1 VSPIVR
7 RSVVLGLLIA
17 VGALGVDM
25 YSPGFAAIAREL
37 HASPAQVQ
45 LSMTAYFVAAAG
57 GQLVFGP
64 ASDAFGRKRPLYF
77 GLGVFIA
84 GSIWAGFA
92 PSIGSLIG
100 ARFLQGLGAAA
111 TAVIPVAVISDEHR
125 GPDATRLMTLAM
137 LSLSV
142 SPILAPTLGGALAEV
157 ASWRAVFGVL
167 SVAALAAVALVV
179 WGLPETRPAS
189 ARVVVGPVGMAVI
202 YAGLLRQRRFVVPL
216 MVAASAQSVL
226 LVFIAGSPFVFV
238 TLHGVSPSVYG
249 AIFGCDAAVLIGASQ
264 FNAALMR
271 RLGVRRLLAWAC
283 GATAVLSVAQAVLV
297 WGGLGSVWGLI
308 GVEVG
313 IFLALGLVGAPAFM
327 TAMEP
332 FAAVGGAAAAIGVAL
347 ELGVSS
353 AATGVLAGLA
363 DGSAGPMVWVMA
375 VAAVACVGFL
385 WVGWEGAG
393 SD

>member
-1 VSPIVR
+1 MSPIVR

-17 VGALGVDM
+17 VGALAVDM
-25 YSPGFAAIAREL
+25 YSPGFAAIARDFG
-37 HASPAQVQ
+37 AAPAQVQ
-45 LSMTAYFVAAAG
+45 LSMTAYFVSVAAG
-57 GQLVFGP
+57 QLFYGP
-64 ASDAFGRKRPLYF
+64 ASDAFGRKRPLYL

-84 GSIWAGFA
+84 GSVWAGFA
-92 PSIGSLIG
+92 PSIGSLIA
-100 ARFLQGLGAAA
+100 ARFCQGLGAAA
-111 TAVIPVAVISDEHR
+111 TAVIPLAVISDEHR

-142 SPILAPTLGGALAEV
+142 SPILAPTLGGALAQV

-167 SVAALAAVALVV
+167 SVAALAAVALVA
-179 WGLPETRPAS
+179 WALPETRPVS
-189 ARVVVGPVGMAVI
+189 ARVAMGPVQIAVT
-202 YAGLLRQRRFVVPL
+202 YAGLLRQRRFIVPL

-226 LVFIAGSPFVFV
+226 LVFISGSPFVFV
-238 TLHGVSPSVYG
+238 TLHGVKPAVYG
-249 AIFGCDAAVLIGASQ
+249 VIFGCDAAALIGASQ

-283 GATAVLSVAQAVLV
+283 GVTAVLSMAQAVLV
-297 WGGLGSVWGLI
+297 WGGMGSVWGLI

-332 FAAVGGAAAAIGVAL
+332 FAAVGGAAAAIGVAM

-385 WVGWEGAG
+385 WVGWDGAG
-393 SD
+393 SE